1 MGITYRK
8 SISAGP
14 FRFNLSGS
22 GIGVSVGVP
31 GFRIGTGPRGNY
43 VSVSAGGFRYR
54 YSLSGAQ
61 RPGTAPR
68 PVTHEP
74 VVTEEKQ
81 PPAHLTHIPSGSDTV
96 APMEII
102 RSADIGQL
110 SDSSADSLLTE
121 INNKNKMSVIWPWPL
136 LAAAVFTGIQLNKG
150 VDPLT
155 QYLLIGGLI
164 LIAIATIWLYMWDD
178 ARRAVVLFYDLD
190 NSAQKTYES
199 VLTAFEKL
207 EGCRK
212 SWRIQAQ
219 GQILSRKHHGGAGIS
234 IKREAAA
241 LSIGNLKSIRC
252 NIDVP
257 RLKAGPINFYFYP
270 DKLLIENS
278 GRIAACSYESLNI
291 SSKSTQFIEDGSVP
305 ADSKVVG
312 HTWRFVNKNGGPD
325 RRFNNNRQLPIAEYG
340 EISLTTPQGVRELYQ
355 FSQPTASRE
364 FESVMQHLAQFN
376 AKALRRNHV

>member
-31 GFRIGTGPRGNY
+31 GFRVGTGPRGNY

-54 YSLSGAQ
+54 HSLNATQ
-61 RPGTAPR
+61 RPGTASR

-81 PPAHLTHIPSGSDTV
+81 FPNHLTHIPSGSDTV
-96 APMEII
+96 APMELI
-102 RSADIGQL
+102 RSADIGKL
-110 SDSSADSLLTE
+110 SDSSADGLLTE
-121 INNKNKMSVIWPWPL
+121 INNKKKMLILWPWPL
-136 LAAAVFTGIQLNKG
+136 LAAAVFTGMQLNQG
-150 VDPLT
+150 VEPLMK
-155 QYLLIGGLI
+155 YLLIGGVI

-178 ARRAVVLFYDLD
+178 ARRTVVLFYDLD
-190 NSAQKTYES
+190 NPAQETYEK
-199 VLTAFEKL
+199 VLAAFEKL
-207 EGCRK
+207 KGCRK

-219 GQILSRKHHGGAGIS
+219 GQVLSRKHHGGAGLT
-234 IKREAAA
+234 IKRETAT
-241 LSIGNLKSIRC
+241 LSIGNLKPIRC

-257 RLKAGPINFYFYP
+257 SLKAGPINFYFYP
-270 DKLLIENS
+270 DKLLIENK

-291 SSKSTQFIEDGSVP
+291 SSASTQFIEDDSVP
-305 ADSKVVG
+305 ADSQVVG

-340 EISLTTPQGVRELYQ
+340 EVSLTTAQGVRELYQ

-364 FESVMQHLAQFN
+364 FEYAMRHLAQFN
-376 AKALRRNHV
+376 ARALQYNNA